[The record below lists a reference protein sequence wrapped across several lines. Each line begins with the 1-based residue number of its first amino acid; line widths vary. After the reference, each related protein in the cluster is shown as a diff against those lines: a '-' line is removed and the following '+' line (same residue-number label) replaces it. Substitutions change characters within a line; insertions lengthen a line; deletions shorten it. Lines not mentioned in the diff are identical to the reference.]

1 MIMILLMNFQEWRML
16 LTTCWFMSAFVIL
29 IGYGDL
35 IQGSDLMTNWSHMPL
50 DFWLKNH
57 VWSQHCTLKAKEQ
70 CDFSSAYSP
79 DNTNVLPLI
88 NFNLNKDITRPG
100 AK

>member
-50 DFWLKNH
+50 DFWLVATLHLK
-57 VWSQHCTLKAKEQ
+57 SQRTVRL
-70 CDFSSAYSP
+70 
-79 DNTNVLPLI
+79 L
-88 NFNLNKDITRPG
+88 
-100 AK
+100 